1 MRRLGTARR
10 GDGSTHIRPGGA
22 LVLCMIVWALCA
34 ATIVESF
41 WAIGIHGWQFAVLP
55 LAVGAVVWALLWAP
69 RVVVRPGSVEV
80 RNVLITHDLPMAA
93 IEDVRLGAMLRV
105 ILPPR
110 GSNGRPVVITAWNAP
125 GVGKDRPRDRL
136 ASSSG
141 HSRYGQDHAH
151 HTAPSTWSER
161 LVRDQRASP
170 SHAVVQAWEQHRS
183 ADAGGVGEPSRRLN
197 SVVLIVLVIS
207 VLLPAARILA

>member
-1 MRRLGTARR
+1 
-10 GDGSTHIRPGGA
+10 
-22 LVLCMIVWALCA
+22 
-34 ATIVESF
+34 
-41 WAIGIHGWQFAVLP
+41 
-55 LAVGAVVWALLWAP
+55 
-69 RVVVRPGSVEV
+69 
-80 RNVLITHDLPMAA
+80 MAA

-136 ASSSG
+136 ASSSV
-141 HSRYGQDHAH
+141 HSRYGQVHAQ

-161 LVRDQRASP
+161 LVRDQRPGP
-170 SHAVVQAWEQHRS
+170 SHATVQPWEQRRS
-183 ADAGGVGEPSRRLN
+183 ADTGAAGDASRSIT

>member
-1 MRRLGTARR
+1 MRGLGTARR

-22 LVLCMIVWALCA
+22 LVLCLIVWALCA

-41 WAIGIHGWQFAVLP
+41 WAVGIHGWQFAVLP
-55 LAVGAVVWALLWAP
+55 LAVSAVVWALLWAP
-69 RVVVRPGSVEV
+69 RVVVRRDRLEV
-80 RNVLITHDLPMAA
+80 RNVFITHVLPMAA

-110 GSNGRPVVITAWNAP
+110 SEGGEPVVITAWNAP

-136 ASSSG
+136 ASSDVR
-141 HSRYGQDHAH
+141 SRHGRERAQHA
-151 HTAPSTWSER
+151 APWAWSER

-170 SHAVVQAWEQHRS
+170 SHAVVQAWQQHRP
-183 ADAGGVGEPSRRLN
+183 ADAGGVGEPSRHVN
-197 SVVLIVLVIS
+197 TAVLIVLAIA
-207 VLLPAARILA
+207 VLLPVTRILA

>member
-1 MRRLGTARR
+1 
-10 GDGSTHIRPGGA
+10 
-22 LVLCMIVWALCA
+22 
-34 ATIVESF
+34 
-41 WAIGIHGWQFAVLP
+41 
-55 LAVGAVVWALLWAP
+55 
-69 RVVVRPGSVEV
+69 
-80 RNVLITHDLPMAA
+80 DLPMAA

-136 ASSSG
+136 ASSSV

-151 HTAPSTWSER
+151 HTAPSPWSER

-207 VLLPAARILA
+207 VLLPAARILAENRRQGKPRRGRCAHHTRRGPVTRGGPGPTAAAIGSRRA

>member
-1 MRRLGTARR
+1 MRRLGTARP

-22 LVLCMIVWALCA
+22 LVLCTIVWALCA
-34 ATIVESF
+34 ATIVESV
-41 WAIGIHGWQFAVLP
+41 WAVGIHGWQFAVLP
-55 LAVGAVVWALLWAP
+55 LAVSAVVWALLWAP
-69 RVVVRPGSVEV
+69 RVVVRPDRLEI
-80 RNVLITHDLPMAA
+80 RNVLITHVVPMAA
-93 IEDVRLGAMLRV
+93 IEDVRLGSMLRV

-110 GSNGRPVVITAWNAP
+110 AEGAKREVITAWNAP

-136 ASSSG
+136 ARSDIR
-141 HSRYGQDHAH
+141 SRYEERSR

-183 ADAGGVGEPSRRLN
+183 ADAGDAGEPSRHLN
-197 SVVLIVLVIS
+197 TAVLIVLAIS
-207 VLLPAARILA
+207 VLLPAARMLA

>member
-1 MRRLGTARR
+1 
-10 GDGSTHIRPGGA
+10 
-22 LVLCMIVWALCA
+22 
-34 ATIVESF
+34 
-41 WAIGIHGWQFAVLP
+41 
-55 LAVGAVVWALLWAP
+55 
-69 RVVVRPGSVEV
+69 
-80 RNVLITHDLPMAA
+80 
-93 IEDVRLGAMLRV
+93 MLRV

-136 ASSSG
+136 ASSSV

-170 SHAVVQAWEQHRS
+170 SHAVVQAWEQRS
-183 ADAGGVGEPSRRLN
+183 EERRVGQGCG
-197 SVVLIVLVIS
+197 
-207 VLLPAARILA
+207 ARCTLGTIEEQ

>member
-1 MRRLGTARR
+1 
-10 GDGSTHIRPGGA
+10 
-22 LVLCMIVWALCA
+22 MIVWALCA

-136 ASSSG
+136 ASSSV
-141 HSRYGQDHAH
+141 HSR
-151 HTAPSTWSER
+151 SEER
-161 LVRDQRASP
+161 R
-170 SHAVVQAWEQHRS
+170 
-183 ADAGGVGEPSRRLN
+183 GGT
-197 SVVLIVLVIS
+197 
-207 VLLPAARILA
+207 AARTRAAP